1 MRSKF
6 QFEIWVLLIQIKHQT
21 WCKTSHKCHHGTKSA
36 GKQYYDRQ
44 LPQPQSNCPQK
55 LKNEIAYTPDLK
67 VVGMTM
73 VLMKLLI
80 ILLIEKRMEN
90 MKNLKNHSTQLSI
103 ELYMH
108 LDQKGW

>member
-1 MRSKF
+1 MGLRVRENNTMIGSY
-6 QFEIWVLLIQIKHQT
+6 HSHSQT
-21 WCKTSHKCHHGTKSA
+21 ALK
-36 GKQYYDRQ
+36 
-44 LPQPQSNCPQK
+44 K

-90 MKNLKNHSTQLSI
+90 MKNLKNHSTQVSI